1 MTLLN
6 TLSEKEK
13 KIDVAIQKD
22 TVLFVCT
29 GNTCRSPMCAAL
41 YNQTYAGLTSFGIS
55 AGLCADGSPIAHN
68 AVIALRDCGVRST
81 EYNNYEAHVSVTVSR
96 EMMESATL
104 IVGVTSA
111 HAMALIMR
119 FPDLASKIT
128 SFTRDISDPFG
139 GDTECYKSC
148 IEAIDSALSDMFL
161 KGSEKEN
168 GLSDS
173 QSDD

>member
-1 MTLLN
+1 MPLN

-13 KIDVAIQKD
+13 STDVAIQKD

-41 YNQTYAGLTSFGIS
+41 YNQKYAGLTSFGIS

-68 AVIALRDCGVRST
+68 AVLALRDCGLIST
-81 EYNNYEAHVSVTVSR
+81 EFNNYEAHLSITVSR
-96 EMMESATL
+96 EMMESARL
-104 IVGVTSA
+104 VVGVTSS

-128 SFTRDISDPFG
+128 SFTQDISDPFG
-139 GDTECYKSC
+139 GDAECYKSC
-148 IEAIDSALSDMFL
+148 INKIDSALSEMFL
-161 KGSEKEN
+161 KDEEDEYGS
-168 GLSDS
+168 SDS
-173 QSDD
+173 QSDG